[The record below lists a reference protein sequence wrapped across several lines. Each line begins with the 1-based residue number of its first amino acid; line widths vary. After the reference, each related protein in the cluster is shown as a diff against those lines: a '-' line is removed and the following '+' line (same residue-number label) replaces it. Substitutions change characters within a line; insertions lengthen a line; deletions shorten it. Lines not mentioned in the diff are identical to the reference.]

1 MCLKKKNNEA
11 ISITNPIPFKAINI
25 LTNRIYREDRDIP
38 SRFRL
43 GIPLR
48 NF

>member
-1 MCLKKKNNEA
+1 MRFKKKKNNEA

-25 LTNRIYREDRDIP
+25 LTNRFYRDIP

-43 GIPLR
+43 EILLR